1 MAEKWEYYWSH
12 QWFLSRVYI
21 LSFSHITWTLSRHFN
36 MNQKILFITVWPDLF
51 STQTRD
57 DDTSCWWRKLKEGDG
72 ANPSEM
78 CLTVFVSSS
87 TSVITLHFIQKRSCS
102 LSLSRSE
109 KLTPARTEPEPA
121 AWVTSQVPESDCD
134 RLTTSCHDSAGQ
146 NNEAHN
152 IIQPIT
158 ELRLKEQSVV

>member
-87 TSVITLHFIQKRSCS
+87 TSVVTLHFIQNAPAASVWVGVSNWHRPEQNQN
-102 LSLSRSE
+102 LQHESRLRCRRATVTVWQHHVTTQLDRIM
-109 KLTPARTEPEPA
+109 KLT
-121 AWVTSQVPESDCD
+121 
-134 RLTTSCHDSAGQ
+134 
-146 NNEAHN
+146 
-152 IIQPIT
+152 I
-158 ELRLKEQSVV
+158 